1 MPTFFSVWDRI
12 PLVIQLAI
20 CQPKIMQNE
29 HALAAW
35 RKTKNLSQEEFAAQI
50 GVTRWMV
57 NRIETGKRK
66 PSLDLALRIQELTEI
81 APAKL
86 VAQPEAAQ

>member
-1 MPTFFSVWDRI
+1 VRPQT
-12 PLVIQLAI
+12 LVDIELST
-20 CQPKIMQNE
+20 CQPKNMQNE
-29 HALAAW
+29 HALAVW
-35 RKTKNLSQEEFAAQI
+35 RKTKNLSQQELAAQI

-81 APAKL
+81 APAAL
-86 VAQPEAAQ
+86 VAERESA